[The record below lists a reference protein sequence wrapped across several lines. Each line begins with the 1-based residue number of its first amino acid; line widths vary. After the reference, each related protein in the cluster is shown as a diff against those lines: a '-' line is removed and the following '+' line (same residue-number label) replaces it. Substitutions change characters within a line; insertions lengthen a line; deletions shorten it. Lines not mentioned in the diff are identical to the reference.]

1 MESVDLGKVNIMNKR
16 ISTLTIIAV
25 FAVSVVATASFAAAQ
40 TPTDPFIRVVWQVE
54 NDVTQFD
61 NSAEHSEWVFGP
73 QPKVWVGYANN
84 LTDIA
89 DNRYLVNVGTDL
101 LVNITI
107 PKIFLGEG
115 NDLDAVQFWGVKEG
129 PRSPYFGLEY
139 NVTSDRWN
147 SMAFRYVGVADAPVA
162 ANFITLDSLSCEY
175 SEETDYFRVVFA
187 ITYELM
193 IVPAIMWTGMQTID
207 TMGRPASPSWLSAL
221 EGGGFLTPPIGLGKP
236 VDPRDFQLPDYYYAD
251 IVNPQGDVTHF
262 VDVDDVFTVR
272 MMSTAQ
278 FGDVFIPFTQLTF
291 NESLKITRNWTY
303 PAGLDTGDA
312 VLFDKNVV
320 WEELEV
326 ELYPFLFLK
335 HNVTDLYALAGYLD
349 VDWTWVE
356 LGGGLGMWYPLLSCI
371 ENATISTSDYFVTN
385 STYMGRF
392 DGGHRLQW
400 SGYFTD
406 LFDLDQGIY
415 NGGTIEPELS
425 LSVVLDV
432 NGEPITARPD
442 IRDKQTMKL
451 AFQKGFIEAFVYN
464 DAGEIADVAQQGDIL
479 NLTMLVHAPME
490 EVNGSFVFTAGEPSA
505 DYNLTRLLANLT
517 IDVMGTGMDGNETHY
532 WRVDMIHSMVLDFLS
547 DTASTASTYWWSMYE
562 RGGTH
567 LWTIPIPAVHIT
579 VSDFQIEIK
588 ESLTTLKVQFS
599 FVPGPELTGA
609 PNMIID
615 NARVKVGVID
625 NLRIWDPFNA
635 TWNYPWWMNNTQL
648 TIPQYNSLVDS
659 WTDAYNEVDI
669 SADVFWS
676 PRHLILGDIP
686 VYKPEIWTITD
697 DGAIDLDGNVYTTDD
712 QYYVKRTAYW
722 REWGNWTVEGMWV
735 GVGFDPSPGDM
746 GDEFW
751 SSNWMGVV
759 QLNLWYD
766 ANETFYWYHADDWT
780 LVDATEMADIQDTVW
795 ANNAKTIATPG
806 YMYVA
811 WLTLNRTVDL
821 SSVTGLEQNHW
832 KTTWFA
838 WGTTQNF
845 WVSIAEDQATLA
857 HFQAEYAG
865 LLIFNDGLGPTPAAP
880 DFSFENGQLT
890 TDEVTHVVLID
901 DIGSIELKRPFGSI
915 DDTGDMRVTADTVID
930 FGVTIRDVDV
940 TIYPLRVEHSN
951 SLRGP
956 WAFRE
961 SYDGAIG
968 LNRTNFDYWI
978 TPATIDVMSFDV
990 TFSVDMVEY
999 DETDPQTWNHAVSFK
1014 IDQVIGDWT
1023 LHAFGNDVLTG
1034 RSLAVNYFGVL
1045 ATGTATRY
1053 KAGEKPGTDTNQD
1066 SQGADYYQFG
1076 SENSPFANVSM
1087 GGLPYLWGGDGYSAT
1102 YTSGSSTAPLGA
1114 FSVMFESESGTSVTN
1129 WNIQASMLFMT
1140 AGYENWGGHDLIVDP
1155 VFVSYSS
1162 AFLSSG
1168 SATTTTTGTPPPTPP
1183 QPGGSAL
1190 YLLVG
1195 GMVALVVLVLV
1206 MARRR

>member
-1 MESVDLGKVNIMNKR
+1 MESVDLGKVKIMNKR
-16 ISTLTIIAV
+16 ISTLAIIAV
-25 FAVSVVATASFAAAQ
+25 FAMSVVATASFAAAQ

-54 NDVTQFD
+54 NDVRQFD

-73 QPKVWVGYANN
+73 QPTVWVGYANN

-89 DNRYLVNVGTDL
+89 DNRYLVNLGTDL

-115 NDLDAVQFWGVKEG
+115 NDLEAIQFWGVKEG

-147 SMAFRYVGVADAPVA
+147 SMAFRYVGAAEAPVA

-175 SEETDYFRVVFA
+175 SEETDYYRVVFA

-193 IVPAIMWTGMQTID
+193 IVPAILWTGMQAID
-207 TMGRPASPSWLSAL
+207 TMNRPASPSWMSAL
-221 EGGGFLTPPIGLGKP
+221 EGGGFITPPIGLGVP
-236 VDPRDFQLPDYYYAD
+236 VDPRDFELPSYYYAD
-251 IVNPQGDVTHF
+251 IVNPMGEITHY
-262 VDVDDVFTVR
+262 VDVGDIFTVR

-278 FGDVFIPFTQLTF
+278 FGEVFIPFTQLTF
-291 NESLKITRNWTY
+291 NESYKVTTNWTY
-303 PAGLDTGDA
+303 PVGLQDSDA
-312 VLFDKNVV
+312 VLFDANVA
-320 WEELEV
+320 WEEQEV
-326 ELYPFLFLK
+326 DLYPFMFLK
-335 HNVTDLYALAGYLD
+335 YNATDIYALAGYLD
-349 VDWTWVE
+349 VNWLWLD
-356 LGGGLGMWYPLLSCI
+356 LGGGLGMWYPLLSVV
-371 ENATISTSDYFVTN
+371 ENATVTISDYFVLNPADT
-385 STYMGRF
+385 GAF
-392 DGGHRLQW
+392 DGDYRLQW
-400 SGYFTD
+400 SGAFTD
-406 LFDLDQGIY
+406 LVDLDQGFY

-425 LSVVLDV
+425 LSMVLDV
-432 NGEPITARPD
+432 NGDPITARPD

-451 AFQKGFIEAFVYN
+451 AFQKGFVEAFVYN
-464 DAGEIADVAQQGDIL
+464 DLGQIADIAQQGDNL
-479 NLTMLVHAPME
+479 NLTMLVHAPMD
-490 EVNGSFVFTAGEPSA
+490 EVNGSFVFTAGA
-505 DYNLTRLLANLT
+505 DYNLTRQLANLT
-517 IDVMGTGMDGNETHY
+517 IDVMGTGMDGNDTHY
-532 WRVDMIHSMVLDFLS
+532 WRVDIIHRMVIDFIT
-547 DTASTASTYWWSMYE
+547 DTASTVSTYWISMYE
-562 RGGTH
+562 RGGVW
-567 LWTIPIPAVHIT
+567 LWTVGVPANHIA
-579 VSDFQIEIK
+579 VSDFDIEIE

-599 FVPGPELTGA
+599 FTA
-609 PNMIID
+609 DAADMIID

-625 NLRIWDPFNA
+625 NLRMWDAGNA
-635 TWNYPWWMNNTQL
+635 TWNYPWWLNGTSLSVPDYNN
-648 TIPQYNSLVDS
+648 LVDS
-659 WTDAYNEVDI
+659 WTDTYTEVDI
-669 SADVFWS
+669 SGDVFWS

-735 GVGFDPSPGDM
+735 GVGFDPSPGQR

-751 SSNWMGVV
+751 SENWMGVV
-759 QLNLWYD
+759 QLNLWFD

-780 LVDATEMADIQDTVW
+780 LVDTAEMADIQDTVW
-795 ANNAKTIATPG
+795 ADDANTIAKPG
-806 YMYVA
+806 YIYVA
-811 WLTLNRTVDL
+811 WMTMNRTIDL

-865 LLIFNDGLGPTPAAP
+865 LLIFNDGLGPTPSAP
-880 DFSFENGQLT
+880 DFSIENGQLR

-901 DIGSIELKRPFGSI
+901 DIASIELRRPFGSI
-915 DDTGDMRVTADTVID
+915 DDSGDMRVTADTVIE

-951 SLRGP
+951 QLRGP
-956 WAFRE
+956 WSFRE
-961 SYDGAIG
+961 SYEGAIG

-978 TPATIDVMSFDV
+978 TPATITEMSFDI

-999 DETDPQTWNHAVSFK
+999 DAEDPQTWNHAVSFK

-1023 LHAFGNDVLTG
+1023 LHDFGNNVLAG
-1034 RSLAVNYFGVL
+1034 RSLAVNYFGIL

-1053 KAGEKPGTDTNQD
+1053 TAGERPVTDTNQD

-1087 GGLPYLWGGDGYSAT
+1087 GGLPYLWGGDGYATT

-1114 FSVMFESESGTSVTN
+1114 FSVMFEADSGTSVTN

-1162 AFLSSG
+1162 AFLSTTG
-1168 SATTTTTGTPPPTPP
+1168 TGTTTTTTTPPPTTPP
-1183 QPGGSAL
+1183 PDGGNAL
-1190 YLLVG
+1190 YFLVG
-1195 GMVALVVLVLV
+1195 GMVVLVVLVLV